1 MKIIFILVNQ
11 NQKFKQVFML
21 DLSQTPD
28 KRKAIGTLNES
39 NLIKKSYSD
48 LGISGQNILVSSLNS
63 NLNSNNIGQQTQQ
76 FSLVHQ
82 KPIILGAS
90 TSTSGGTFMQSTAG
104 GNTTN
109 KIIVTPASQLSGNI
123 YMSTHGKLVI
133 PSSNQQSII
142 LDNAKVITSQPQAQQ
157 TTQQKLQQSPTTNQQ
172 RVKMENKMN
181 MLIESTGEKNII
193 IAKYNKNNK
202 IFQNVIPVAAANKNN
217 AQSPTTK
224 QISQITSTQQP
235 QQQSI
240 GVVSNKPIQRIP
252 GSFAT
257 VQQQSQ
263 AQQQQILRT
272 QQFGSTSVN
281 FQNSQTTKIIQQQQS
296 NNGSTVKSN
305 DNSSTSPR

>member
-1 MKIIFILVNQ
+1 
-11 NQKFKQVFML
+11 ML
-21 DLSQTPD
+21 DLSQTQD
-28 KRKAIGTLNES
+28 KRKAIGALNES

-48 LGISGQNILVSSLNS
+48 LGISSQNILVSSLNS
-63 NLNSNNIGQQTQQ
+63 NLNSNNIGQQSQQ

-90 TSTSGGTFMQSTAG
+90 TSGSGGTFMQSTAG

-142 LDNAKVITSQPQAQQ
+142 LDNAKMITTNQTTSQPQAQQ
-157 TTQQKLQQSPTTNQQ
+157 TTQQKLQQSPAINQQ

-202 IFQNVIPVAAANKNN
+202 IFQNVIPVASANKNST
-217 AQSPTTK
+217 QSPTTK

-240 GVVSNKPIQRIP
+240 SVVSSKPIQRIP
-252 GSFAT
+252 GSFAA
-257 VQQQSQ
+257 VQQQPQ
-263 AQQQQILRT
+263 AQQQQQQILRT
-272 QQFGSTSVN
+272 QQFGATSVN
-281 FQNSQTTKIIQQQQS
+281 FQNSPTTKIIQQQQS

>member
-1 MKIIFILVNQ
+1 VNQ

-21 DLSQTPD
+21 DLSQTQD
-28 KRKAIGTLNES
+28 KRKAIGALNES

-48 LGISGQNILVSSLNS
+48 LGISPQNILVSSLNS
-63 NLNSNNIGQQTQQ
+63 NLNSNNIGQQSQQ

-90 TSTSGGTFMQSTAG
+90 TSGSGGTFMQSTAG

-142 LDNAKVITSQPQAQQ
+142 LDNAKMITTSTSQPQAQH
-157 TTQQKLQQSPTTNQQ
+157 TTQQKLQPSPTTNQQ

-202 IFQNVIPVAAANKNN
+202 IFQNVIPVAAANKNST
-217 AQSPTTK
+217 QSPTTK
-224 QISQITSTQQP
+224 QISQITSSQP

-240 GVVSNKPIQRIP
+240 SVVSSKPIQRIP

-257 VQQQSQ
+257 VQQQPQ
-263 AQQQQILRT
+263 AQQQQQILRS
-272 QQFGSTSVN
+272 QQFGATSVN
-281 FQNSQTTKIIQQQQS
+281 FQNSPTTKIIQQQQS

>member
-1 MKIIFILVNQ
+1 
-11 NQKFKQVFML
+11 ML
-21 DLSQTPD
+21 DLSQTQD
-28 KRKAIGTLNES
+28 KRKAIGALNES

-48 LGISGQNILVSSLNS
+48 LGISPQNILVSSLNS
-63 NLNSNNIGQQTQQ
+63 NLNANNIGQQSQQ
-76 FSLVHQ
+76 FSLVQ

-90 TSTSGGTFMQSTAG
+90 TSGGGGTFMQTSG
-104 GNTTN
+104 SGNTTN

-142 LDNAKVITSQPQAQQ
+142 LDNAKMITTSQTTSQPQAQQ
-157 TTQQKLQQSPTTNQQ
+157 TQQKLQQSPANQQ

-193 IAKYNKNNK
+193 IAKYNKNK
-202 IFQNVIPVAAANKNN
+202 IFQNVIPVAAANKNST
-217 AQSPTTK
+217 QSPTTK

-240 GVVSNKPIQRIP
+240 SVVSSKPMQRIP
-252 GSFAT
+252 GSFA
-257 VQQQSQ
+257 VQQQSP
-263 AQQQQILRT
+263 AQTQQQILRT
-272 QQFGSTSVN
+272 QQFGTSSVN
-281 FQNSQTTKIIQQQQS
+281 FQNTPTTKIIQQQQS